1 MRLYAFL
8 VFTYCVLQCHAVY
21 VLKAEAK
28 NEFQLANPVEKS
40 QDVNKVNALR
50 ESQSKMLPNIPSP
63 PSASFI
69 NNCSLSPE
77 LIEEIH
83 SYQDVVNQIINY
95 VVDGEYKGQ
104 AYDTLAELVDNYG
117 PRLTGSGMLEAAID
131 FMLDSSRTEGLDNV
145 RTEDVVVPHW
155 ERNNESA
162 WLTLPRL
169 HELNILGLGSS
180 VGTPEGGIRAPVLVV
195 KNFVDLEEHA
205 EQASGSI
212 VVYNLNYVNYGEMS
226 IYRIIGASAAAKLGA
241 VACLV
246 SSITD
251 FSINSPHTGIQV
263 QKEEDGLIPAASI
276 TVEDAAMMGR
286 MQERGDTMEILLT
299 MNAINYPETT
309 SRNTIA
315 ELEGYELPQEVVVVS
330 GHLDSWDVGQGAMDD
345 GGGVTI
351 SWNAAVVLKKLGL
364 RPRRTLRVILWT
376 GEEQGLIGG
385 QDYYDKHVDEKENFQ
400 LLMESDIGTF
410 SPLGIAFS
418 GNEEATCIMQEIMQL
433 LKPLN
438 TTQLVSPMDGGPD
451 IDVWKQAGVPTGSL
465 YNANDKYFWFHHSE
479 GDTMS
484 VEDPD
489 TLDRCLALWTSVAY
503 VTADMT
509 HRLPHESVNDTV

>member
-1 MRLYAFL
+1 
-8 VFTYCVLQCHAVY
+8 
-21 VLKAEAK
+21 
-28 NEFQLANPVEKS
+28 
-40 QDVNKVNALR
+40 
-50 ESQSKMLPNIPSP
+50 
-63 PSASFI
+63 
-69 NNCSLSPE
+69 
-77 LIEEIH
+77 
-83 SYQDVVNQIINY
+83 
-95 VVDGEYKGQ
+95 
-104 AYDTLAELVDNYG
+104 
-117 PRLTGSGMLEAAID
+117 
-131 FMLDSSRTEGLDNV
+131 
-145 RTEDVVVPHW
+145 
-155 ERNNESA
+155 
-162 WLTLPRL
+162 
-169 HELNILGLGSS
+169 
-180 VGTPEGGIRAPVLVV
+180 
-195 KNFVDLEEHA
+195 
-205 EQASGSI
+205 
-212 VVYNLNYVNYGEMS
+212 
-226 IYRIIGASAAAKLGA
+226 
-241 VACLV
+241 
-246 SSITD
+246 
-251 FSINSPHTGIQV
+251 
-263 QKEEDGLIPAASI
+263 
-276 TVEDAAMMGR
+276 
-286 MQERGDTMEILLT
+286 MEILLT

-315 ELEGYELPQEVVVVS
+315 ELDGYELPQEVVVVS

-433 LKPLN
+433 LQPLN

-509 HRLPHESVNDTV
+509 HRLPHESVNDTL